1 MENLQIVTF
10 DGIKCYE
17 ENGVCYLELEGVA
30 RGLGFTQVKNDV
42 EYVKW
47 ERVNGYLK
55 DFGFSPEA
63 GKDTFIPENVFFRL
77 AMKAKNEAAE
87 KFQAKVADEILPSIR
102 KHGIY
107 ATDKVID
114 DIINNPDFGIELL
127 TRLKEERQARIEAE
141 RKNAIL
147 THVNKTYTATEIAKE
162 LGMKSAV
169 ELNKDLCN
177 KGIQYK
183 VNETYVLY
191 SEYANLGFTEIK
203 QQILD
208 NGKVIYHRKFTQYGR
223 EFILNLYK

>member
-30 RGLGFTQVKNDV
+30 RGLGFTQVKNEV
-42 EYVKW
+42 EYVRW
-47 ERVNGYLK
+47 ETINSYLK
-55 DFGFSPEA
+55 SFGFSQEV

-87 KFQAKVADEILPSIR
+87 RFQAKVADEILPSIR

-114 DIINNPDFGIELL
+114 GIINNPDFGIELL
-127 TRLKEERQARIEAE
+127 TKLKQERQARIEAE

-147 THVNKTYTATEIAKE
+147 THVNKTYLLLK
-162 LGMKSAV
+162 L
-169 ELNKDLCN
+169 LRN
-177 KGIQYK
+177 
-183 VNETYVLY
+183 
-191 SEYANLGFTEIK
+191 
-203 QQILD
+203 
-208 NGKVIYHRKFTQYGR
+208 
-223 EFILNLYK
+223 